1 MKFISIGPWMS
12 VQWSRQA
19 SFVLLIYIFQGA
31 GIGRVTKDVLLH
43 LFSEVVLLEPVQP
56 LIAQA
61 LATSQSWKGINDC
74 QKSVLFLKQPL
85 QGFDPSNPV
94 TEDIIFAH
102 AGAPID
108 PKQPRGYDVIWCQWC
123 LGHLSDTQLVRF
135 LKQSQQSLRTQGVII
150 VKENCCAE
158 EKPGEPESIYDPDD
172 SSITRHV
179 GKYFTFIH
187 LPTFRSDKVW
197 LKLFASAGLTVMKQ
211 EVQKGFPDELYEVKT
226 LVLTGDTINY

>member
-1 MKFISIGPWMS
+1 MKFISIGPWML

-19 SFVLLIYIFQGA
+19 SFVLLIYILGFQGA
-31 GIGRVTKDVLLH
+31 GVGRVTKDVLLH

-61 LATSQSWKGINDC
+61 LAASQSWKGINDS

-85 QGFDPSNPV
+85 QGFNPSHPI

-108 PKQPRGYDVIWCQWC
+108 PKQPHGYDVIWCQWC
-123 LGHLSDTQLVRF
+123 LGHLSDRQLVRF
-135 LKQSQQSLRTQGVII
+135 LKQSKQSLRPRGVII

-172 SSITRHV
+172 SSVTRHV
-179 GKYFTFIH
+179 ERGSSSTY
-187 LPTFRSDKVW
+187 
-197 LKLFASAGLTVMKQ
+197 
-211 EVQKGFPDELYEVKT
+211 
-226 LVLTGDTINY
+226 